1 MTNRLLVTVFVS
13 GLASACV
20 PPDQCASGATRCNTT
35 GASVEAQNC
44 RNSCSDFGCWY
55 EWETSVCS
63 PSGACVVTP
72 SEGALCVLS
81 ATSEPR
87 CAGVI
92 SWCDGNAS
100 IRCLAG
106 YAVARSPCGTGADAM
121 LPQCIDTGNG
131 YAECIPAAAA
141 PDASCPA
148 GISRYCSAS
157 QDLVDCVGGDAV
169 FRSSCAVC
177 NAASTRPCAGFLGD
191 FCTSDADCA
200 TSLVCRA
207 DALGRKI
214 CTTTCS
220 VTASGDD
227 CFPKLGT
234 GGLPFSSYAEI
245 FPLGRQLIC
254 AAGYCTW
261 Q

>member
-44 RNSCSDFGCWY
+44 RNSCEDVGCWN

-81 ATSEPR
+81 TTPEPR

-106 YAVARSPCGTGADAM
+106 YGVARSPCGTNAM
-121 LPQCIDTGNG
+121 
-131 YAECIPAAAA
+131 
-141 PDASCPA
+141 SCPT
-148 GISRYCSAS
+148 GRSRYCTAS
-157 QDLVDCVGGDAV
+157 QDLVECVGGDAV

-177 NAASTRPCAGFLGD
+177 DAASTRPCAGFLGD
-191 FCTSDADCA
+191 FCTSDAGCA
-200 TSLVCRA
+200 TGLVCRA

-214 CTTTCS
+214 CTTTCT

>member
-1 MTNRLLVTVFVS
+1 
-13 GLASACV
+13 
-20 PPDQCASGATRCNTT
+20 
-35 GASVEAQNC
+35 
-44 RNSCSDFGCWY
+44 
-55 EWETSVCS
+55 
-63 PSGACVVTP
+63 
-72 SEGALCVLS
+72 
-81 ATSEPR
+81 
-87 CAGVI
+87 
-92 SWCDGNAS
+92 
-100 IRCLAG
+100 
-106 YAVARSPCGTGADAM
+106 M

-200 TSLVCRA
+200 TGLVCRA

-214 CTTTCS
+214 CTTTCT

>member
-1 MTNRLLVTVFVS
+1 MIRLCRGRFCFFICQWVVCSFFFFQAEDGIRDLYVTGV
-13 GLASACV
+13 
-20 PPDQCASGATRCNTT
+20 QTCAS
-35 GASVEAQNC
+35 
-44 RNSCSDFGCWY
+44 SD
-55 EWETSVCS
+55 
-63 PSGACVVTP
+63 
-72 SEGALCVLS
+72 L
-81 ATSEPR
+81 
-87 CAGVI
+87 
-92 SWCDGNAS
+92 
-100 IRCLAG
+100 
-106 YAVARSPCGTGADAM
+106 
-121 LPQCIDTGNG
+121 
-131 YAECIPAAAA
+131 
-141 PDASCPA
+141 
-148 GISRYCSAS
+148 
-157 QDLVDCVGGDAV
+157 DCVGGDAV

-200 TSLVCRA
+200 TGLVCRA

-214 CTTTCS
+214 CTTTCT